1 MKGGEEMRFELTAEE
16 VKILGETLRR
26 EITDLRMEIAD
37 TDQKDFRDI
46 LKGKK
51 ETLKT
56 IMGKLERMAA

>member
-1 MKGGEEMRFELTAEE
+1 MRFEPIPKE
-16 VKILGETLRR
+16 VNVLRETLRR
-26 EITDLRMEIAD
+26 EISDLRMEISD

-46 LKGKK
+46 LKDKK

>member
-1 MKGGEEMRFELTAEE
+1 MRFELIPKE
-16 VKILGETLRR
+16 VNVLRETLRR
-26 EITDLRMEIAD
+26 EISDLRMEIAD

-46 LKGKK
+46 LKEKK